1 MFKNDEI
8 SIINNQNLTSFCDS
22 RLKIYTT
29 SIKSALASE
38 DLTKLKQILSNLSE
52 ESETIGAFHISSLS
66 KQISNK
72 INALEPATDNDN
84 KKVVRILSILENLE
98 KDSKDYT
105 NVLLY
110 TKKIDMIDTLRSTKI
125 IEMTEEKFED
135 FDIEKEFSEQWKC
148 CIY

>member
-22 RLKIYTT
+22 RLKIYTN

-38 DLTKLKQILSNLSE
+38 DLNKLKEILSSLSE
-52 ESETIGAFHISSLS
+52 ESETIGAFHISTLS
-66 KQISNK
+66 KKLSKK
-72 INALEPATDNDN
+72 INILEPATDNDN
-84 KKVVRILSILENLE
+84 KKVMRILSILENLE